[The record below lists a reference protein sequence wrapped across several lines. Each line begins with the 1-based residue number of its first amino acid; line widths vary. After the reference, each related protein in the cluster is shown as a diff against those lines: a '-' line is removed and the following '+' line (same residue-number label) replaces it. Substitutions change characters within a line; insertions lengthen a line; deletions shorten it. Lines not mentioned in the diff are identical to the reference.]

1 MPAVSIAIRAFRRR
15 WLAEAI
21 ASVLAQTHRD
31 LELVIY
37 DDAGDLEAL
46 ATATGDP
53 RVRYH
58 RAEERRTASGRFT
71 AAVAQCRGEYIGILD
86 DDDAYAPDFVAALVQ
101 APRRGS
107 AVRRGVLPIDLGRR
121 RDADRPGGS
130 ATGRPPGRLCGVDAA
145 PRLVDGVLGDADPAQ
160 RPRGGAARSAAAA
173 GRRAGYVHQP
183 AHRAGGLDAR
193 PGGRPAV
200 AAALA
205 RQSVVAHVSGGW
217 RHVGRDVPPP
227 RPSRIRSCAVA
238 RDRQLARSHLVRAL
252 DALRAGDVRR
262 GRVDVGAAASLAP
275 AAWRAERRALA
286 LAVACGPAGVLA
298 ARLWAAWSPRGRRRA
313 RPPRSDRAPLTGRA
327 TLRRGWRRRRRRT
340 ASRRRARR

>member
-15 WLAEAI
+15 WLAEAM
-21 ASVLAQTHRD
+21 ASVLTQTHRD

-86 DDDAYAPDFVAALVQ
+86 DDDAYAPGFVAALVQ
-101 APRRGS
+101 ALDSDPQ
-107 AVRRGVLPIDLGRR
+107 
-121 RDADRPGGS
+121 
-130 ATGRPPGRLCGVDAA
+130 CGVAFCRSTWDDGGKLIVPTDPRAA
-145 PRLVDGVLGDADPAQ
+145 GRQADYVASMLRNGWWTPFSEMLIRRSALEAALREEPLPPDVGPDTFINLRIALAGWAHVLVDGRLSRRRWHASQLSRTFPVADDMSVATFRRLSIADPI
-160 RPRGGAARSAAAA
+160 
-173 GRRAGYVHQP
+173 
-183 AHRAGGLDAR
+183 LM
-193 PGGRPAV
+193 AV
-200 AAALA
+200 
-205 RQSVVAHVSGGW
+205 
-217 RHVGRDVPPP
+217 
-227 RPSRIRSCAVA
+227 

-252 DALRAGDVRR
+252 SALRAGDVPEA
-262 GRVDVGAAASLAP
+262 RVDVGAAGSLAP

-298 ARLWAAWSPRGRRRA
+298 ARLWAAWSPRGRM
-313 RPPRSDRAPLTGRA
+313 RPHPPDRIGHH
-327 TLRRGWRRRRRRT
+327 
-340 ASRRRARR
+340 

>member
-15 WLAEAI
+15 WLTEAI

-86 DDDAYAPDFVAALVQ
+86 DDDAYAPDFVAALVR
-101 APRRGS
+101 A
-107 AVRRGVLPIDLGRR
+107 L
-121 RDADRPGGS
+121 DADPR
-130 ATGRPPGRLCGVDAA
+130 CGVAFCRSTWDDGGELIVPADPRPAGRQADYAA
-145 PRLVDGVLGDADPAQ
+145 SMLRHGWWTAFSEMLIRRSALEAALRDQPLPSDVGPDTFINLRIALAGWTHVLVDGRLSRRRWHASQLSRTFPVADDMSVATFRRLSIADPI
-160 RPRGGAARSAAAA
+160 
-173 GRRAGYVHQP
+173 
-183 AHRAGGLDAR
+183 LM
-193 PGGRPAV
+193 
-200 AAALA
+200 
-205 RQSVVAHVSGGW
+205 VV
-217 RHVGRDVPPP
+217 
-227 RPSRIRSCAVA
+227 

-252 DALRAGDVRR
+252 YALLAGDVLEA
-262 GRVDVGAAASLAP
+262 RVDVGAAVSLAP

-298 ARLWAAWSPRGRRRA
+298 ARLWAGWSPRGRMRA
-313 RPPRSDRAPLTGRA
+313 RPPDRIGHH
-327 TLRRGWRRRRRRT
+327 
-340 ASRRRARR
+340 